1 MNFKNCNFKKLE
13 KELIIDLKINNEKNI
28 MDKINRN
35 SEVIQTYLSING
47 DLKAIKNFVFS
58 LNTII
63 LDAKKNKYNLIKKIL
78 KHKAFTDVLKVF
90 QNSDILVRACKEE
103 NKSAIKWLLT
113 MKINSCVQDE
123 YGKTALMY
131 AAENSKLLFAVKKL
145 VLEKESLNILDFN
158 NENALFHA
166 TSNKP
171 AFKVI
176 LNSKMINLSQLNLK
190 NESILV
196 YCCKYKHFDLIKYL
210 IRNERIDINTPDN
223 KEKTAVMYLAEN
235 GRYSE
240 LQSIGTRNSCDI
252 INYRNRFNET
262 ALSLLIKNLYQ
273 PEHVS
278 QCSDYYQTLIELV
291 ELGCDFNV
299 PIDED
304 GNTAIMVFIMVQD
317 FNTLNYVLK
326 YGNDLDLSV
335 QNYFGDDAC
344 SLYFNIPLNYQCKFV
359 IEYSDKQCIT
369 VDNDDDSS
377 IRMLILSSLS
387 QSKRKGILHY
397 GNEEKILDEDCCDYK
412 SIKYNLYSD
421 YKMMSRLESE
431 AESIYNKK
439 IKSMGKKDFSDQFSL
454 LFILGLKITISILT
468 T

>member
-1 MNFKNCNFKKLE
+1 MDFKNYNFKKLE
-13 KELIIDLKINNEKNI
+13 KELFIDLKINNEKSI
-28 MDKINRN
+28 IDKINRN
-35 SEVIQTYLSING
+35 SELIQTNLSING
-47 DLKAIKNFVFS
+47 DLKTIKNFVFS

-63 LDAKKNKYNLIKKIL
+63 LDTKKNKYNLIKKIL
-78 KHKAFTDVLKVF
+78 KHKAFSDVYKVF
-90 QNSDILVRACKEE
+90 QNSDILIRACKEE

-158 NENALFHA
+158 YENVLFHA
-166 TSNKP
+166 TFNKA
-171 AFKVI
+171 AFKII
-176 LNSKMINLSQLNLK
+176 LNSNIIDLSHLNMK

-210 IRNERIDINTPDN
+210 IRKEMIDIKTPDN
-223 KEKTAVMYLAEN
+223 EEKTAIMYLVEN

-240 LQSIGTRNSCDI
+240 IQSLGTRDIGDI
-252 INYRNRFNET
+252 INYRNRYNET
-262 ALSLLIKNLYQ
+262 ALSLLIKNLYK

-278 QCSDYYQTLIELV
+278 HCSDYYQTLIELV
-291 ELGCDFNV
+291 ELGCNFNV
-299 PIDED
+299 PVDED

-317 FNTLNYVLK
+317 FNSLNYVLK
-326 YGNDLDLSV
+326 YGNDLDLSI

-344 SLYFNIPLNYQCKFV
+344 SLYFNIPINYQCKFV

-369 VDNDDDSS
+369 VNNDDDS

-387 QSKRKGILHY
+387 QSKRKGILHF
-397 GNEEKILDEDCCDYK
+397 GNEEEIIDDSCCNYK
-412 SIKYNLYSD
+412 SNKYNMYSD
-421 YKMMSRLESE
+421 LKMMSRLESE

-439 IKSMGKKDFSDQFSL
+439 IKSKGKKDFSDQFSL
-454 LFILGLKITISILT
+454 LFILGITVTISILAA
-468 T
+468 